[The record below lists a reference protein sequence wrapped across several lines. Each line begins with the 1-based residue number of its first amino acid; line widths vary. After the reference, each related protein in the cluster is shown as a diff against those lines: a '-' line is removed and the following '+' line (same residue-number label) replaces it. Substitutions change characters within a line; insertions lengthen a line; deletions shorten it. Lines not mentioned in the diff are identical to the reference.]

1 MQQKTYAPKGTGK
14 SVCFYAELALGEDR
28 PEKGGNRMKRTGIK
42 RAAALAMALID
53 LLRKSPEPTQPA
65 AQKEEFEDGI

>member
-1 MQQKTYAPKGTGK
+1 
-14 SVCFYAELALGEDR
+14 
-28 PEKGGNRMKRTGIK
+28 
-42 RAAALAMALID
+42 D